1 MAPRWLP
8 AWLSFFYTPA
18 DLPKEDQSFSTYAGT
33 ALLATNLVVQF
44 TDADKVVLEYT
55 RPLCEVVCAAGLTM
69 TVMLPV
75 RRHADTRF
83 ALWTLSMLGHVAI
96 GASVY
101 GAPVVAHGVVVAA
114 GALVA
119 ALVAYW
125 IAFLLGADSWPYQ
138 LAPLELGTLC
148 FSQLLLRLI

>member
-1 MAPRWLP
+1 MPPRWL
-8 AWLSFFYTPA
+8 FFLYTPA
-18 DLPKEDQSFSTYAGT
+18 ELPKEDRSFSTYVGA
-33 ALLATNLVVQF
+33 ALLVTNLIVQF
-44 TDADKVVLEYT
+44 TDADKAVLEYT

-75 RRHADTRF
+75 RRYLDTQF

-101 GAPVVAHGVVVAA
+101 GAPVTAHGVAVAA

-119 ALVAYW
+119 ALLAYW
-125 IAFLLGADSWPYQ
+125 IAFLLGTDSWAYQ

-148 FSQLLLRLI
+148 FSLLLLRLI